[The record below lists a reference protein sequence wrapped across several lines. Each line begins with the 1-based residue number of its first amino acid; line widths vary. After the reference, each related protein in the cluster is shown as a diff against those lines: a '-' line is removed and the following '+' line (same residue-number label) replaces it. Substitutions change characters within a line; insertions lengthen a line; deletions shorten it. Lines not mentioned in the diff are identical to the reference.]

1 MRNML
6 FERDLVFKSAIFRVT
21 GGVAGGWYLRR
32 GLGLLKFTLLLCFL
46 KLAPEDLCF
55 LVVIMTGTNELFTK
69 SEGPSPVMYVLLLK
83 VERLQC
89 QQALFPGPD
98 SVEKLMRCQGPGGP
112 GNHQLTGRRSG

>member
-1 MRNML
+1 MLSRVSVKNMQSILLSKIRSLMRNVL
-6 FERDLVFKSAIFRVT
+6 FERDLVFKSDIFRVT

-83 VERLQC
+83 VELKS
-89 QQALFPGPD
+89 L
-98 SVEKLMRCQGPGGP
+98 
-112 GNHQLTGRRSG
+112 